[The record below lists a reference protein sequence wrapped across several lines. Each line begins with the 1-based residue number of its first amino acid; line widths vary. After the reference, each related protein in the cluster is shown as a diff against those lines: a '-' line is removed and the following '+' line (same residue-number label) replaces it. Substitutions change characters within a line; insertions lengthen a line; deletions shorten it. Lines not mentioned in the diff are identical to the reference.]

1 MTAKENLTFCR
12 MFRIIH
18 NHFYHRDTFI
28 LLQILESA
36 HATHNFYL
44 AGNSKTSFI
53 LNTSTSTPQ
62 TFFYLF
68 SKEWKQKNIRNTAE
82 MSLFYAYLSPTKREN
97 HCHSVIFSGKCTFG
111 AIFIKFVVDRKNL
124 EDLSYCRRYILPI
137 S

>member
-1 MTAKENLTFCR
+1 MNYLNPYIALGGRNP
-12 MFRIIH
+12 FR
-18 NHFYHRDTFI
+18 
-28 LLQILESA
+28 A
-36 HATHNFYL
+36 C
-44 AGNSKTSFI
+44 
-53 LNTSTSTPQ
+53 
-62 TFFYLF
+62 FYLF

-124 EDLSYCRRYILPI
+124 EDLSYSRRYILPI